1 METSLANSAEQETF
15 DEASDSG
22 SSSNE
27 PVQRGRTILQT
38 NKETQNLFSVKAD
51 YELAEMIGEII
62 ELLEEGKTLRESFED
77 ENYYEELF
85 MSSAKDFASQLK
97 KKCNFLFTSI
107 KDALINMTNIS
118 R

>member
-1 METSLANSAEQETF
+1 MKHLIAEAPPMSQF
-15 DEASDSG
+15 KQAG
-22 SSSNE
+22 
-27 PVQRGRTILQT
+27 PFFRRIKKL
-38 NKETQNLFSVKAD
+38 KICSVSKAD
-51 YELAEMIGEII
+51 YELAGMIGEII